1 MVGTFGEQ
9 DNQVVDRN
17 MVGDQRDIPL
27 AVFHKEVAPLVA
39 LLVGIRLGA
48 QKVG

>member
-17 MVGDQRDIPL
+17 MEVGQRDIPL
-27 AVFHKEVAPLVA
+27 VVVHKEAAPLVA

-48 QKVG
+48 QTVG